1 MAVGAGI
8 GGRTDL
14 LVILFRQTL
23 GIVVFTVVR
32 AILSRSGSLK
42 HMLARVQ
49 VRQKEQEELDRMLKR
64 FKPKMK
70 QLDAMRVRVTMGDE
84 KSALEFLREVRESLE
99 LPESIKAK
107 LEVCC
112 CYN

>member
-1 MAVGAGI
+1 
-8 GGRTDL
+8 
-14 LVILFRQTL
+14 
-23 GIVVFTVVR
+23 
-32 AILSRSGSLK
+32 
-42 HMLARVQ
+42 MLARVQ

-112 CYN
+112 CCQKCDPSGGGLVFESPLPHTLSTL